1 MRVIKCCLGKRGIK
15 LPYKI
20 IIVDDE
26 KIIREGLAN
35 IMDWQSI
42 GFEVVARLKDGREAL
57 EYIEKNSVDVIVT
70 DIKMT
75 FVSGLEVAKYIYE
88 RRPDIRVVL
97 ISGYKEFEFAQQAI
111 QYNVEHYILKPTKLN
126 DLITIFSD
134 IKIKLDREAES
145 RKQKQMERQYLEEVL
160 PLLKEQFFVDLFMGA
175 IQDKEEILKRIQL
188 IGLDIDPQKCV
199 CCFAG
204 IKLVGYDEYVDK
216 TWKYGKDKFHTAVK
230 NYFQVQTE
238 EIYYY
243 PIYRVHDTLQALI
256 LIPDKGDIADAS
268 AFIEKHFID
277 IKSGF
282 KDFFDMDITL
292 EIQQSFN
299 NIFEIITKRK
309 PIMPSNSTNS
319 FIEMINEKDFNKLME
334 QQKLFMSYINA
345 GNIKAV
351 ETLFDVFLN
360 ELAFMDPRVIK
371 NFVIDL
377 FALLGS
383 KLKDIGIDIYSATH
397 WTFNYNEIL
406 VLNDIHEIRLWGKEM
421 LNGIS
426 EYVSNSGKSSESN
439 IIQKVKEYLGSNYSR
454 DISLEDAADLV
465 FLSPTYFSRIFKQ
478 QTGENFIDYVVRLR
492 IEKAKELLADTQYK
506 TYEISSLV
514 GYKSSRY
521 FSKIFKG
528 FTGFTPSEYRN
539 SLYKGDEGRNVKE

>member
-1 MRVIKCCLGKRGIK
+1 MSNTGWKNGGII

-57 EYIEKNSVDVIVT
+57 EYIERNPVDVVVT

-75 FVSGLEVAKYIYE
+75 FVSGLEVARYIFE
-88 RRPDIRVVL
+88 QELDTRVVL
-97 ISGYKEFEFAQQAI
+97 ISGYKEFEFAHQAI
-111 QYNVEHYILKPTKLN
+111 KYNVEHYILKPTKLN
-126 DLITIFSD
+126 ELMTIFSD
-134 IKIKLDREAES
+134 IKMKLDRAAES
-145 RKQKQMERQYLEEVL
+145 RKQKQMEKQYIDEVF
-160 PLLKEQFFVDLFMGA
+160 PLLKEQFFVDLFMGV

-188 IGLDIDPQKCV
+188 IGLDFEPEKSV
-199 CCFAG
+199 CCIAA
-204 IKLVGYDEYVDK
+204 IKLTGYDEYIK
-216 TWKYGKDKFHTAVK
+216 KIWMYGKDKFHTAVK
-230 NYFQVQTE
+230 NYFQVQTDD
-238 EIYYY
+238 IHYY
-243 PIYRVHDTLQALI
+243 PIYRVHDTIQALI
-256 LIPDKGDIADAS
+256 LIPEEMDVPEAA
-268 AFIEKHFID
+268 ALIEHHFIN

-282 KDFFDMDITL
+282 RELFDMEITL
-292 EIQQSFN
+292 EVQQSFN
-299 NIFEIITKRK
+299 NIFEIVTKRK
-309 PIMPSNSTNS
+309 PIMPSSGNNS
-319 FIEMINEKDFNKLME
+319 FMKTINEKDLNKLME

-351 ETLFDVFLN
+351 EAIFDVFLN
-360 ELAFMDPRVIK
+360 ELVFMDARVIQ

-377 FALLGS
+377 FALLGN

-397 WTFNYNEIL
+397 WKFNYNEIL
-406 VLNDIHEIRLWGKEM
+406 ALEDIQEIRLWGKEM

-439 IIQKVKEYLGSNYSR
+439 IIQKVKEYLSNNYSR
-454 DISLEDAADLV
+454 DISLEDAADIV
-465 FLSPTYFSRIFKQ
+465 FLSPTYLSRIFKQ
-478 QTGENFIDYVVRLR
+478 QTGDNFIDYVVRLR

-514 GYKSSRY
+514 GYKSARY

-528 FTGFTPSEYRN
+528 FTGFTPSEYRS
-539 SLYKGDEGRNVKE
+539 SLYKGDESRNV

>member
-1 MRVIKCCLGKRGIK
+1 M
-15 LPYKI
+15 PYKI

-57 EYIEKNSVDVIVT
+57 EYIERNSVDVIVT

-88 RRPDIRVVL
+88 QKPEIKVVL

-111 QYNVEHYILKPTKLN
+111 KYNVEHYILKPTKLN
-126 DLITIFSD
+126 ELTAIFSD
-134 IKIKLDREAES
+134 IKIKLDREAEL
-145 RKQKQMERQYLEEVL
+145 RKQKQIEKQYLDEVF
-160 PLLKEQFFVDLFMGA
+160 PLLKEQFFVDLFMGVL
-175 IQDKEEILKRIQL
+175 QDKEEIVKRIQL
-188 IGLDIDPQKCV
+188 IGLDIDPEKSV
-199 CCFAG
+199 CCFAA
-204 IKLVGYDEYVDK
+204 IKLVSYDEYVEK
-216 TWKYGKDKFHTAVK
+216 KWMYGKDKFHTAVK
-230 NYFQVQTE
+230 NYFEVQTD
-238 EIYYY
+238 EIHYY
-243 PIYRVHDTLQALI
+243 PTYRVHDTLQSLI
-256 LIPDKGDIADAS
+256 LIPEKVDISDAT
-268 AFIEKHFID
+268 AFIEQHFIN

-282 KDFFDMDITL
+282 KELFDMEITL
-292 EIQQSFN
+292 EVQQSFK

-309 PIMPSNSTNS
+309 PIIPSGSNNS
-319 FIEMINEKDFNKLME
+319 FMKMINEKEFNKLME

-351 ETLFDVFLN
+351 EALFDVFLK
-360 ELAFMDPRVIK
+360 ELAFTDARVIQ

-377 FALLGS
+377 FALLGN
-383 KLKDIGIDIYSATH
+383 KLKDNGIDIYSATH
-397 WTFNYNEIL
+397 WKFNYNEIL
-406 VLNDIHEIRLWGKEM
+406 VLNDIPEIRLWGKAM

-439 IIQKVKEYLGSNYSR
+439 IIQKVKEYLNNNYSS

-478 QTGENFIDYVVRLR
+478 QTGDNFIDYVVRLR
-492 IEKAKELLADTQYK
+492 IEKAKELLVDTQYK

-514 GYKSSRY
+514 GYKSARY

-539 SLYKGDEGRNVKE
+539 SLCKGDETRNV